1 LKVSRLGHF
10 IHALVHRLDHGGRQ
24 RFGHVADAAAD
35 DARGLVRVC
44 LAVGFHPAGDFG
56 KQVTGFEFEE
66 IRVDGCHGVER
77 AARAAEVEFPFVAD
91 IRSGVVRYLE
101 TRCPLKLMPIG
112 DLYDRMR
119 KMLVKIG
126 CERIADHL
134 QPLAPPVTVSLLQ
147 AAREAGC
154 GFELGFFEALRSEL
168 SALREAGVEDIRF
181 TGLREAIL
189 ELSGALAW
197 NAPCDQLLREIEA
210 FLEGWRDMETEV
222 LCAME

>member
-1 LKVSRLGHF
+1 MIAY
-10 IHALVHRLDHGGRQ
+10 IHNRPALQIGSHQVFEYDTAWLD
-24 RFGHVADAAAD
+24 VA
-35 DARGLVRVC
+35 L
-44 LAVGFHPAGDFG
+44 
-56 KQVTGFEFEE
+56 
-66 IRVDGCHGVER
+66 ER

-119 KMLVKIG
+119 RMLIKIG

-147 AAREAGC
+147 SAREAGC
-154 GFELGFFEALRSEL
+154 GFELGFFEVLRGEL

-181 TGLREAIL
+181 TGLRECIL
-189 ELSGALAW
+189 ELRGVQAW
-197 NAPCDQLLREIEA
+197 NAKCDQLLGEIEA
-210 FLEGWRDMETEV
+210 FLEGWRDAEKHA
-222 LCAME
+222 LCAVAD